1 MYTQTRQVTER
12 QRDLLS
18 RACQERQVSQLKAL
32 RRASRRAER
41 AERRLSAAMTDVL
54 RARSEL
60 AAGS

>member
-1 MYTQTRQVTER
+1 MYTQSRQVNQR

-18 RACQERQVSQLKAL
+18 RACQERQAYQLRAL
-32 RRASRRAER
+32 HRASRRAQK

-60 AAGS
+60 TAGS